1 MSKDKNNQEPDLRK
15 YDDLNSLSLKKM
27 EFGLWLSENRAKI
40 MKIVVILLIAISIF
54 FFAYSSYNYV
64 VYFLTGSSKEDA
76 LALTRS
82 NIISQRKVATDIVI
96 GSSHIFKS
104 GEAYDLA
111 TSVKNPNDKFFA
123 NLGYCFTVNEK
134 DVFCG
139 SDFIMPGEEKYL
151 LALGQKIDSVSPLL
165 SFKLTS
171 VSWQRV
177 DAHTI
182 PDWGSFSRSRLNF
195 SFENVNLALAN
206 ESGLSEK
213 IGLDSLE
220 FTVTNRTSYGYYE
233 VPLVIAFYRNSELI
247 GVNQYVVKN
256 FLAGESRPVRLSWLG
271 GLEGVTRTEIKPE
284 LNLPDNSIYLKYQG
298 LQ

>member
-1 MSKDKNNQEPDLRK
+1 MSKDKNNQEPDLSK

-40 MKIVVILLIAISIF
+40 MRIVVIFLIAVSAF
-54 FFAYSSYNYV
+54 FFIYSSYNYV
-64 VYFLTGSSKEDA
+64 FYFLTGSTKEDV
-76 LALTRS
+76 LALTKS
-82 NIISQRKVATDIVI
+82 NVTSQRKVTQDIIV
-96 GSSHIFKS
+96 SSPQIFKS
-104 GEAYDLA
+104 GEAYDLVA
-111 TSVKNPNDKFFA
+111 SVKNPNDKFFA
-123 NLGYCFTVNEK
+123 NLGYCFVINEK
-134 DVFCG
+134 NVFCG

-171 VSWQRV
+171 TSWQRV
-177 DAHTI
+177 DAHKI
-182 PDWGSFSRSRLNF
+182 PDWDSFSRSRLNF
-195 SFENVNLALAN
+195 SFESVNLALAN

-233 VPLVIAFYRNSELI
+233 VPLVIAFYRGSELV
-247 GVNQYVVKN
+247 GVNRYVVKN

-271 GLEGVTRTEIKPE
+271 GLGEVTRTEIKPE
-284 LNLPDNSIYLKYQG
+284 LNLPDDSIYLKYQG
-298 LQ
+298 TQ